1 MNVPLEQ
8 VEGKVREIIAD
19 QLGLSEEDISL
30 QSSFIDDL
38 GADHLD
44 FMEIVMA
51 FEEEFEL
58 DIDDEIAENL
68 SSVQD
73 AIDLISKRNN

>member
-1 MNVPLEQ
+1 MNLPLEQ
-8 VEGKVREIIAD
+8 VAGKVREIIAD

>member
-1 MNVPLEQ
+1 
-8 VEGKVREIIAD
+8 
-19 QLGLSEEDISL
+19 
-30 QSSFIDDL
+30 
-38 GADHLD
+38 ADHLD

>member
-1 MNVPLEQ
+1 MSVPLEQ

-30 QSSFIDDL
+30 QSSFTDDL